1 VADVMTAK
9 AYALREGLLL
19 AQYMGCN
26 QFTVQSNNT
35 EVVQTMN
42 DGGFSATAAT
52 AIFYDC
58 NLLASGFSKVNFEY
72 CPREANIVAHELA
85 KSSFQS
91 SSSSCTWDD
100 DPPSFIFPFLIN
112 DISVFD
118 YQ

>member
-1 VADVMTAK
+1 VADVMTAE
-9 AYALREGLLL
+9 AYAFREGLLL

-26 QFTVQSNNT
+26 RFTIQSDNT
-35 EVVQTMN
+35 EVVETMN
-42 DGGFSATAAT
+42 DGGFSATAAI

-58 NLLASGFSKVNFEY
+58 NLLVSGFSKVNFEY

-91 SSSSCTWDD
+91 SSSCNWDD
-100 DPPSFIFPFLIN
+100 DPPRFILPLMIN
-112 DISVFD
+112 DVNVFD

>member
-1 VADVMTAK
+1 
-9 AYALREGLLL
+9 
-19 AQYMGCN
+19 MGCN
-26 QFTVQSNNT
+26 RFTIQSDNT
-35 EVVQTMN
+35 EVVQTRN
-42 DGGFSATAAT
+42 DGGFSGTAAT
-52 AIFYDC
+52 SIFYDC
-58 NLLASGFSKVNFEY
+58 NLLSSGFSKVNFEY

-100 DPPSFIFPFLIN
+100 DPPSFILPFLIN